1 MREGASG
8 RRGKLNGLCVHAV
21 NGTPKLRRVVQAGHE
36 PYVLGATPMEASY
49 ISSLQT
55 KHAGLEK
62 QIHDELTRPSPD
74 LSALKMLKLRK
85 LRIKD
90 EIFKH

>member
-1 MREGASG
+1 
-8 RRGKLNGLCVHAV
+8 
-21 NGTPKLRRVVQAGHE
+21 
-36 PYVLGATPMEASY
+36 MEASY
-49 ISSLQT
+49 ISALQL

-74 LSALKMLKLRK
+74 LSALKSLKRRK

-90 EIFKH
+90 EIFHH